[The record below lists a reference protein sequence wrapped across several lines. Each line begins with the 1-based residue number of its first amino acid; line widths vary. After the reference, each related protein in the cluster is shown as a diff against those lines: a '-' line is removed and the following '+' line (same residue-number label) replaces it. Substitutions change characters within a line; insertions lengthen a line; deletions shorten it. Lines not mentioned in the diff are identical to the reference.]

1 MSRLPTYVPAPA
13 KQLLNFI
20 GDIEAP
26 RGYDTIYGNNQNKLP
41 KPLTSMTFG
50 EIVDAQ
56 ASWTKR
62 FKSSAAGRYQFMR
75 ATLQGLAKEFPSD
88 ISGTTRFNP
97 DLQDRLGYALLLRRG
112 YASFVGGS
120 IGINEFGKRLAQEW
134 ASLPVLADTKGAHR
148 QVKRGQSYYAGDGLN
163 KSLIAPAAVENIL
176 QIVLATAKQPAA
188 PVPAPKPTQQPAQP
202 PAVIERQPTQAN
214 WLEALLAALV
224 KIFGGKKP

>member
-97 DLQDRLGYALLLRRG
+97 DLQDRLGLSYLFVTHDLSVVRTVTDRLLVMQ
-112 YASFVGGS
+112 A
-120 IGINEFGKRLAQEW
+120 GKIVEQG
-134 ASLPVLADTKGAHR
+134 DT
-148 QVKRGQSYYAGDGLN
+148 
-163 KSLIAPAAVENIL
+163 AAVF
-176 QIVLATAKQPAA
+176 AA
-188 PVPAPKPTQQPAQP
+188 PSHPYTQK
-202 PAVIERQPTQAN
+202 
-214 WLEALLAALV
+214 LLAATPDLV
-224 KIFGGKKP
+224 RNHALEKETVG